1 MFSKI
6 SRYRK
11 LVDIVTDDPRGRSL
25 ASKALR
31 IIDDIEGVVEHTIE
45 ESDRLDHLGYKYYK
59 QSRHWWRVCDANVE
73 HFSPFEMLGK
83 TPLKRCSITILG
95 DEDVH
100 PYPWNALK
108 AVITAMLGVE
118 DVQPHEST
126 QRVQVNRSVGSETVL
141 VEADEFS
148 RTVEVYFNSHLV
160 THMEIADELRAH
172 GYTIAEPELIGQIG
186 KTLLIPR
193 APSV

>member
-11 LVDIVTDDPRGRSL
+11 LVDVVTEDPRGREL

-31 IIDDIEGVVEHTIE
+31 IIDDVEGVIEHTIE

-59 QSRHWWRVCDANVE
+59 QSRHWWRICDANVE
-73 HFSPFEMLGK
+73 HFSPLEMLGK
-83 TPLKRCSITILG
+83 TPLKTCQIALRG

-100 PYPWNALK
+100 PYPWNPLK

-118 DVQPHEST
+118 DVQSQEST

-148 RTVEVYFNSHLV
+148 RAVIVRYNSHLV

-172 GYTIAEPELIGQIG
+172 GYSIAEPMLIGRIG
-186 KTLLIPR
+186 KTLVIPR